1 MQRLLRSVRRVRHS
15 VERSG
20 SRHPLG
26 RVESSAFAKR
36 RQKSQARERPA
47 AVLAAIRAQMKP
59 TILLTGKTGQLGS
72 ELNRLLPKL
81 GEVIAPERSELDLR
95 EPETIRQVMRTA
107 ESQLIVNAAAYTAVD
122 AAETDEANALAV
134 NAEAPRL
141 LAQEARKLGAMLVH
155 FSTDYIFDGSKNVPY
170 VETDPPNPLNA
181 YGRTKL
187 AGEEAIRNSGA
198 AHLIFRTSWVYAT
211 HGRNF
216 LLTILR
222 LATERE
228 ELKIVA
234 DRVGAPTCAFDLA
247 EATTRILTD
256 MIAGDK
262 RPFAFAEANGT
273 YHMTAAGQTTWYEFA
288 NAILEEARS
297 APQNLPWLASATK
310 GRPLIARR
318 VVPISTEEFG
328 APARRP
334 VNSILSNARLKQVFG
349 ATLADWRT
357 QLQKCFSPR
366 PVSAYP
372 ATILSS
378 G

>member
-1 MQRLLRSVRRVRHS
+1 
-15 VERSG
+15 
-20 SRHPLG
+20 
-26 RVESSAFAKR
+26 
-36 RQKSQARERPA
+36 
-47 AVLAAIRAQMKP
+47 MKP

-81 GEVIAPERSELDLR
+81 GKVIALERNDLDLR
-95 EPETIRQVMRTA
+95 EPETIRQIMRTA
-107 ESQLIVNAAAYTAVD
+107 KPQLIVNAAAYTAVD

-141 LAQEARKLGAMLVH
+141 LAEEAKKIGAMLVH
-155 FSTDYIFDGSKNVPY
+155 FSTDYVLDGSKKAPY
-170 VETDPPNPLNA
+170 VETDSPNPLNA

-187 AGEEAIRNSGA
+187 DGEEAIRNSGA
-198 AHLIFRTSWVYAT
+198 GHLIFRTSWVYAT

-234 DRVGAPTCAFDLA
+234 DQVGAPTCAFDLA
-247 EATTRILTD
+247 EATARILAG

-262 RPFAFAEANGT
+262 GQFARPEASGT
-273 YHMTAAGQTTWYEFA
+273 YHMTAAGQTSWYEFA
-288 NAILEEARS
+288 NAILEEAHR
-297 APQNLPWLASATK
+297 APQNLRWLASVTK

-318 VVPISTEEFG
+318 VVPISTEELRSP
-328 APARRP
+328 APRP
-334 VNSILSNARLKQVFG
+334 ANSVLSNARLKQVFG
-349 ATLADWRT
+349 VTLPDWRT

-372 ATILSS
+372 SAILSS